1 MLYSCTHMATV
12 AIKELILSSLLWSLL
27 TVEHILINCV
37 DFYIIRQMQL
47 LISKD
52 LFLDIHPERIIS
64 FIRANG
70 LTNKI
75 ISGMIYTCSFYL
87 RA

>member
-75 ISGMIYTCSFYL
+75 ISGMI
-87 RA
+87 